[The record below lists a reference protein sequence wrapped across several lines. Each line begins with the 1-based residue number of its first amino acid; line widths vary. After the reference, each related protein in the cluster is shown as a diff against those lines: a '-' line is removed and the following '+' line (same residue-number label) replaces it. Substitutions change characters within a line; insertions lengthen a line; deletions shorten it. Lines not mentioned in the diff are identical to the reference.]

1 MEELP
6 PQFPQ
11 RHSLSGAFSAPALA
25 PAGARER
32 RGGLPGPLAPLSC
45 PWGRPGGRGSRVRGT
60 PTRGLVLRSQ
70 QFRAGLGSSRAAR
83 FRFGAGFPITVPCAS
98 PIAVGPSWFG
108 GHPSHPARRRVL
120 SAASRRG
127 SRQLSQLKR
136 VARSW
141 VGLGLLGP
149 GLSRVRA
156 AGTPPP
162 RAPTPFL
169 RASVSTAL
177 VSHNLRC
184 SLGAC
189 FPALSSNRIPAS
201 RGAV

>member
-1 MEELP
+1 MAPSPLP
-6 PQFPQ
+6 PSRQ
-11 RHSLSGAFSAPALA
+11 RGRGRDAEGSLGPLLPTPALGGGRA
-25 PAGARER
+25 
-32 RGGLPGPLAPLSC
+32 RGGGA
-45 PWGRPGGRGSRVRGT
+45 GGGRGSRVRGT